1 MKTVASAD
9 SIEHKV
15 AQNISAKVEQQFN
28 TKVFQFGV
36 ARKGTKEF
44 EELAPF
50 MTVAPEEAELLFWFL
65 IPIDDADNVITNN
78 YYEKA
83 QKLNNQNMFSPLGAY
98 AQYEFQSIL
107 RQDWDV
113 SNYLQQTVGCRVYD
127 TGSMTIEKYNASDNI
142 VPHAD
147 KIEDLRY
154 RFFKFYTTALK

>member
-1 MKTVASAD
+1 MASAD

-15 AQNISAKVEQQFN
+15 AQIISAKVEQQFN

-44 EELAPF
+44 ETLAPF
-50 MTVAPEEAELLFWFL
+50 MTVAPEGAELLYWFL
-65 IPIDDADNVITNN
+65 IPIDDGDNVITTN

-83 QKLNNQNMFSPLGAY
+83 QKLNNQIPFSPLAPF
-98 AQYEFQSIL
+98 AQHEFQSIL

-113 SNYLQQTVGCRVYD
+113 SNYLQQLVGCQVYD
-127 TGSMTIEKYNASDNI
+127 TESTTVKEYSAGDNI

-154 RFFKFYTTALK
+154 RFFKFYMPF